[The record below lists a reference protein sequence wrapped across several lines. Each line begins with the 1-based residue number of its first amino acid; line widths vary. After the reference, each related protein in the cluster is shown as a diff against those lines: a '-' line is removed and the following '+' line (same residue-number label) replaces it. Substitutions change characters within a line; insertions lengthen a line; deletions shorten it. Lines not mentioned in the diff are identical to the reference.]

1 MSAGG
6 PIVEPTTQT
15 IILTPICAHDMQ
27 TKTIVTSPERKITV
41 EVGRIGRK
49 NAFLSVDGGR
59 ALRLNTGDVVRISRS
74 KFTTKLVHL
83 TERNFFDI
91 VKTKFK

>member
-1 MSAGG
+1 
-6 PIVEPTTQT
+6 
-15 IILTPICAHDMQ
+15 
-27 TKTIVTSPERKITV
+27 
-41 EVGRIGRK
+41 
-49 NAFLSVDGGR
+49 VDGGR

-74 KFTTKLVHL
+74 KFTTRLVHL